1 MFSIL
6 INIQMF
12 GICPYKK
19 NFLFFVLANYKS
31 IIFYSCVSLDTFEP
45 IYLMT
50 MHIINPLANWMLTHK
65 TLTLSLSWIHG
76 PVNLV
81 SASNPLPLPPYDPS
95 PQNSQP
101 WSSQTTLCGSSLK
114 ECTSLLPVSSLLTH
128 LNLMKG
134 MFAPWHCHNCFS
146 FYVFHSGIDSPWN
159 HWNWRWRPVL
169 QFCMV

>member
-1 MFSIL
+1 MFVIL

-95 PQNSQP
+95 PQNS
-101 WSSQTTLCGSSLK
+101 TLVITN
-114 ECTSLLPVSSLLTH
+114 TSLWIIIEGVHLSLTGVISVDTFEPNEGYVLT
-128 LNLMKG
+128 LALLQLLL
-134 MFAPWHCHNCFS
+134 FLCLRQWH
-146 FYVFHSGIDSPWN
+146 
-159 HWNWRWRPVL
+159 R
-169 QFCMV
+169 

>member
-76 PVNLV
+76 PVDLV

-95 PQNSQP
+95 PQNS
-101 WSSQTTLCGSSLK
+101 TLVITN
-114 ECTSLLPVSSLLTH
+114 TSLWIIIEGVHLSLTGVISVDTFEPNEGYVRTLALSQLLLFLCLPQ
-128 LNLMKG
+128 
-134 MFAPWHCHNCFS
+134 WH
-146 FYVFHSGIDSPWN
+146 
-159 HWNWRWRPVL
+159 R
-169 QFCMV
+169 